1 MGGCSPIGAR
11 LNPQRLRRKK
21 TLASLQ
27 NIENKGPEIFLPPR
41 SMVLKVV
48 RGKILETLELAW
60 FPPLAVR
67 LLMAACSCW
76 RMLEVLRF
84 HQDGWLF
91 PDWNPAE
98 PLRLR
103 RKKTLASLQN
113 IENKGSEFF
122 LPPRSMVLKV
132 VRGKILETLKLRMVA
147 CSTLL
152 SYSARDPSPR
162 RRKRGASG

>member
-1 MGGCSPIGAR
+1 
-11 LNPQRLRRKK
+11 
-21 TLASLQ
+21 
-27 NIENKGPEIFLPPR
+27 
-41 SMVLKVV
+41 
-48 RGKILETLELAW
+48 
-60 FPPLAVR
+60 
-67 LLMAACSCW
+67 
-76 RMLEVLRF
+76 MLEVLRF

-132 VRGKILETLKLRMVA
+132 VRGKILETLELAWLLAQRLVTLREILRPGGENA
-147 CSTLL
+147 GLQ
-152 SYSARDPSPR
+152 DD
-162 RRKRGASG
+162 GNGSG